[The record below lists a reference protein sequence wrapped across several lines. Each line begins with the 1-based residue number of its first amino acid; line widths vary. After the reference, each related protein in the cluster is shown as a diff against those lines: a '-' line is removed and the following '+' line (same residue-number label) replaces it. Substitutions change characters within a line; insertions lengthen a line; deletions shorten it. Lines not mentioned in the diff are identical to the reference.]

1 MRDINYQRLNLE
13 NLPKEHKFYIQ
24 LIEWLSPLFS
34 NVSSEKIQT
43 LSEAAYLYFRF
54 LLSFDEFVDVE
65 ANRDKI
71 NKFSALKQGF
81 SDYEL
86 SIRKLTTLFVDN
98 DFWIKFEELRAIY
111 FNTVLLEKKI
121 SQRQSNI
128 DVELFEKIAKGKS
141 VICLNSVYGLQ
152 FLSENYDFENE
163 LIACIEEIH
172 IALQYIDDIDDFKKD
187 ILEKQWTYPQV
198 LLDEYLKN
206 QKLDIQ
212 DISTKHKYLYLS
224 EIASGSFYKAISHF
238 KNAAKVAK
246 YLELRQLYEYLN
258 TQIKFVYFH
267 LDEIEYLKIK
277 AKSAAQKSNEFLEKQ
292 TTTESIYK
300 AISFLEKN
308 RNEDN
313 TWSDFMTSM
322 GMGKAWITNYVA
334 LQLAEINTDMP
345 ILANLGTEVLE
356 KTEKFGS
363 YNSDII
369 QDGDSTNFLIGF
381 LQEIDMLPPELENS
395 WYKFM
400 DRESGGW
407 KTYLDMKK
415 LRELL
420 DLDEE
425 ISIKGWLNPKV
436 CVSAVSAY
444 VLSKKVDS
452 SEFHKT
458 CQYLLNNKTENY
470 WESYWWT
477 SPIYATAFSIMAL
490 SRSDD
495 YYAQVAEASNWLANL
510 QEEEGFWPNPIGK
523 DPSPF
528 YTALALKALYIF
540 DKEIYK
546 YQIAKGKN
554 WLLSHQTLDGSWQT
568 NRILQIPA
576 TNIEYPK
583 EVKTWRNS
591 SFGVN
596 CLSDDFNR
604 NFTTSTVINC
614 LATLNNH
621 YVN

>member
-1 MRDINYQRLNLE
+1 MLTKKPHRLKLE

-24 LIEWLSPLFS
+24 LIEWLSPLFPS
-34 NVSSEKIQT
+34 VSSEKIQT
-43 LSEAAYLYFRF
+43 LSESAYLYFRF
-54 LLSFDEFVDVE
+54 LLSFDEFVDVK
-65 ANRDKI
+65 ANQDKI
-71 NKFSALKQGF
+71 NKFLALKQGF

-86 SIRKLTTLFVDN
+86 SIRKLATLFVED
-98 DFWIKFEELRAIY
+98 DFWVKFEELRSIY
-111 FNTVLLEKKI
+111 FNTALLEKRI
-121 SQRQSNI
+121 SQGQSNI
-128 DVELFEKIAKGKS
+128 DIELFEKIAKGKS

-152 FLSENYDFENE
+152 FLSENYDFEND

-172 IALQYIDDIDDFKKD
+172 IALQYIDDIEDFKKD
-187 ILEKQWTYPQV
+187 IHENQWTYPQF
-198 LLDEYLKN
+198 LLQEYLKSH
-206 QKLDIQ
+206 Q
-212 DISTKHKYLYLS
+212 ISIEDAAIKHKYLYLS
-224 EIASGSFYKAISHF
+224 NIASDSFYKAIFHF
-238 KNAAKVAK
+238 KNASKITK
-246 YLELRQLYEYLN
+246 YLGLIDLEDYLN
-258 TQIKFVYFH
+258 AQINFVNFH
-267 LDEIEYLKIK
+267 LNEIEYLKIK
-277 AKSAAQKSNEFLEKQ
+277 AKNAAQKSNEFLEKQ
-292 TTTESIYK
+292 TISE
-300 AISFLEKN
+300 AIKKGIAFLDKN

-334 LQLAEINTDMP
+334 LQLAEIDTDMH
-345 ILANLGTEVLE
+345 ILGSLRTEILD
-356 KTEKFGS
+356 KIEKFIS
-363 YNSDII
+363 YNADII
-369 QDGDSTNFLIGF
+369 QDGDSTNFLVGF
-381 LQEIDMLPPELENS
+381 LQEIDLLPPELENS

-400 DRESGGW
+400 DIESGGW
-407 KTYLDMKK
+407 KTYLDGSK

-420 DLDEE
+420 ELEND
-425 ISIKGWLNPKV
+425 ISVDGWLSPKI

-444 VLSKKVDS
+444 MLSKKIDS
-452 SEFHKT
+452 IEFHKT
-458 CQYLLNNKTENY
+458 CQYLLNNKKENH

-490 SRSDD
+490 SRSEE
-495 YYAQVAEASNWLANL
+495 YYAEGAEPSAWLASL
-510 QEEEGFWPNPIGK
+510 QAEEGFWPNPIGN

-540 DKEIYK
+540 DKEEYK
-546 YQIAKGKN
+546 NQIAKGKS

-576 TNIEYPK
+576 TNIEDPK

-596 CLSDDFNR
+596 CLGDDFNR